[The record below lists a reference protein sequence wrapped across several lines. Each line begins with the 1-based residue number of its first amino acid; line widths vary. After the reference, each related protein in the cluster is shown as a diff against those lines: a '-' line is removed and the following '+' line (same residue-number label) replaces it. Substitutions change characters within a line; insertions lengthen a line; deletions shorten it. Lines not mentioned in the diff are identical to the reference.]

1 MLQAEDEPKVGE
13 IWKWENHQGT
23 VKYFFI
29 SERLSGF
36 FLRYTI
42 ITLGTGE
49 ERLIELQ
56 EEALKVYWR
65 KVQ

>member
-1 MLQAEDEPKVGE
+1 MLHKEDEPKVGE

-36 FLRYTI
+36 FLRYI
-42 ITLGTGE
+42 FVTLGTGE
-49 ERLIELQ
+49 QRLVELH
-56 EEALKVYWR
+56 EEDLKVYWR